1 MKKKYYAFAFLSVII
16 LFFIYEYMTMPEY
29 MPGRDTVKLVSAD
42 GRYQLDGGDP
52 LFCLQDVKNVVS
64 LDNCVF
70 AYKSSPQVGKIYVYG
85 AAGFTIICDNGDI
98 FRYVIEKGDDWPIWS
113 LKGHQNCHQCLN
125 KYYGDKYIEVE
136 SFKVFSDFDRHEL
149 CSLVEKGEPQRQ
161 KTLDYLRMLSGF
173 DKKNYF
179 IHLQKGESTKA
190 ELRSYSELQKV
201 LDNENL
207 FKPDV
212 KKL

>member
-70 AYKSSPQVGKIYVYG
+70 AYKASPQVGKIYVYG

-98 FRYVIEKGDDWPIWS
+98 FRYVIEKGDDC
-113 LKGHQNCHQCLN
+113 Q
-125 KYYGDKYIEVE
+125 YG
-136 SFKVFSDFDRHEL
+136 L
-149 CSLVEKGEPQRQ
+149 
-161 KTLDYLRMLSGF
+161 
-173 DKKNYF
+173 
-179 IHLQKGESTKA
+179 
-190 ELRSYSELQKV
+190 
-201 LDNENL
+201 
-207 FKPDV
+207 
-212 KKL
+212 

>member
-16 LFFIYEYMTMPEY
+16 LFLIYEYMTMPEY

-52 LFCLQDVKNVVS
+52 LFNMQDVKNVVS
-64 LDNCVF
+64 LDDSVF
-70 AYKSSPQVGKIYVYG
+70 AYKVSSATGKIYVYG
-85 AAGFTIICDNGDI
+85 AAGFTIICNNGDI
-98 FRYVIEKGDDWPIWS
+98 FRYVIEKGDNWTIWS
-113 LKGHQNCHQCLN
+113 LQGRMNLG
-125 KYYGDKYIEVE
+125 KYYGDKYIAVE
-136 SFKVFSDFDRHEL
+136 NFNDFSALDRREL
-149 CSLVEKGEPQRQ
+149 RNLVEKGEPQRQ
-161 KTLDYLRMLSGF
+161 KTLDYLRMLLGL

-190 ELRSYSELQKV
+190 ELRSYSELQKA

-207 FKPDV
+207 FKPDE
-212 KKL
+212 KRL